1 VNEPDLL
8 ILDEPTIGLDPLQ
21 QAHIHGLIANL
32 AKRHTLFISTHS
44 LQEAEMLCKRHL
56 ILHNGRIAASGTLE
70 ELRQQLMLP
79 EASLEEM
86 FLLLTRKDEN

>member
-1 VNEPDLL
+1 
-8 ILDEPTIGLDPLQ
+8 
-21 QAHIHGLIANL
+21 
-32 AKRHTLFISTHS
+32 
-44 LQEAEMLCKRHL
+44 MLCKRHL